1 MQYYRFGYFQSW
13 RLLNHCCK
21 RNETSKEAERNI
33 RTYVKYKSWAKL
45 WLALN
50 AWIREENQRGK
61 GKDTFLFSFL
71 NFRKRNKIDTIETH
85 RIKFRLLSIAR
96 FCEQKRDSIRLFDA
110 SFTRE
115 FKTMFIYY
123 IYTTII
129 VTVNRQMICLCNFGR
144 NIYDSLNNLDFCAIC
159 LFSFAL

>member
-1 MQYYRFGYFQSW
+1 MVSI
-13 RLLNHCCK
+13 K
-21 RNETSKEAERNI
+21 RMNQGRKSERE
-33 RTYVKYKSWAKL
+33 RKRY
-45 WLALN
+45 
-50 AWIREENQRGK
+50 
-61 GKDTFLFSFL
+61 FSFSFS

-96 FCEQKRDSIRLFDA
+96 FCEQKRDSIRLFNA

-123 IYTTII
+123 IYTMII